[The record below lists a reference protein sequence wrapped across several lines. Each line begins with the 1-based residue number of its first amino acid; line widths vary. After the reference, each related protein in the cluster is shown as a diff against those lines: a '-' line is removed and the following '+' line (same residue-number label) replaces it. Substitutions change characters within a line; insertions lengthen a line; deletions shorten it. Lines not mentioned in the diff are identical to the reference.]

1 MKLILI
7 SIYIVDFILIL
18 FTIRNLI
25 KANNYFDKEN
35 ESFKNLIEIEEANFK
50 LELQIYEYEKILK
63 EINLIISEKGQGSIV
78 DRFDKIKEVIQPAS
92 KNNF

>member
-7 SIYIVDFILIL
+7 SIYIIDFILIF

-25 KANNYFDKEN
+25 KANNYFDKES

-63 EINLIISEKGQGSIV
+63 EINLITSEKGQGSIV